1 MKPNNRCWRSDSLVS
16 LQLLK
21 TKRTN
26 WSNNITRT
34 CELYGAAAGSSER
47 HRDLGATRSSE
58 TLLTAYF
65 HSSSAQEKQVKELR
79 RLICTKANIEQ
90 EMATITGELQ
100 AACIKST
107 SILRVV
113 LDGRVDEYEEALKQ
127 LDNLAT
133 GKVDTQM
140 EMSQEL

>member
-1 MKPNNRCWRSDSLVS
+1 
-16 LQLLK
+16 
-21 TKRTN
+21 
-26 WSNNITRT
+26 
-34 CELYGAAAGSSER
+34 
-47 HRDLGATRSSE
+47 
-58 TLLTAYF
+58 
-65 HSSSAQEKQVKELR
+65 
-79 RLICTKANIEQ
+79 
-90 EMATITGELQ
+90 MATITAELQ